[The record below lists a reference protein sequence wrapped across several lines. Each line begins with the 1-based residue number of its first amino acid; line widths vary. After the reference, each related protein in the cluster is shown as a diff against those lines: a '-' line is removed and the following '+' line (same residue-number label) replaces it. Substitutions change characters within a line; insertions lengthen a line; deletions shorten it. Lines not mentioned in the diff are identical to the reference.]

1 MTPQEIKEAFETL
14 LGEGERLPDIINPD
28 NLTHDILAFEDME
41 SGVRDEENDEM
52 EEMEEGDEED
62 V

>member
-1 MTPQEIKEAFETL
+1 
-14 LGEGERLPDIINPD
+14 LGEGERLPDLINPD

-41 SGVRDEENDEM
+41 SGMRDEDGDEM
-52 EEMEEGDEED
+52 DELDEGDEED